1 MMVMGGTRLI
11 VVGRLVSSIAVVTV
25 PGVIGMMIFVG
36 LGKREWHGMLVGDL
50 SRVLD
55 AID

>member
-1 MMVMGGTRLI
+1 MVMGGTRLI

>member
-1 MMVMGGTRLI
+1 MVMGGTRLI
-11 VVGRLVSSIAVVTV
+11 VVGRLVSSIAVVTAHV
-25 PGVIGMMIFVG
+25 AIGMMIFVG
-36 LGKREWHGMLVGDL
+36 RGKREWHDMLVGDL

>member
-1 MMVMGGTRLI
+1 MVMSGTRLI
-11 VVGRLVSSIAVVTV
+11 VVGRLVSIAVVTV
-25 PGVIGMMIFVG
+25 HVVIGMMIFVG
-36 LGKREWHGMLVGDL
+36 RGKREWHDMLVGDL